1 MTNNDDTRPPSSAL
15 DELTAELLACGAVL
29 SQIISHMVAYA
40 ASGQSAPDAAP
51 IPDVA
56 HKLIRDGIGE
66 LAKRYSRRDIKV
78 TAKIVAQATD
88 LIADN
93 IFFMPLDSD

>member
-1 MTNNDDTRPPSSAL
+1 MTNSDDTRLPSDPL
-15 DELTAELLACGAVL
+15 DELTAQLLACGGVL
-29 SQIISHMVAYA
+29 SQIISHMVACA

-56 HKLIRDGIGE
+56 HKLIRDVIDE

-78 TAKIVAQATD
+78 TAKIVAQATE

-93 IFFMPLDSD
+93 IFFVPLDSD